1 MAELVKI
8 VRLQNGESRVTLCP
22 EIGAAIARFTWK
34 GHEILRPAPDKAIA
48 EKLGSQ
54 KNSWKYVW
62 QLYATAPH
70 KYPEIEA
77 LLRLSKPT
85 DLGTGI
91 FALPD
96 ESWPQVNE
104 QKEEAL
110 ALAAPRPA
118 RPAQYAKRQAWWPHQ
133 PWSSSAR
140 DCAAAK
146 SRSPL

>member
-1 MAELVKI
+1 MCKGDAFF
-8 VRLQNGESRVTLCP
+8 QNLEAGKREAFTSLCKSQY
-22 EIGAAIARFTWK
+22 EF
-34 GHEILRPAPDKAIA
+34 EPDHKNIKAIA
-48 EKLGSQ
+48 EKLGAQ
-54 KNSWKYVW
+54 KSSWKYVW

-77 LLRLSKPT
+77 LLRLSKPA

-110 ALAAPRPA
+110 A
-118 RPAQYAKRQAWWPHQ
+118 QALVK
-133 PWSSSAR
+133 
-140 DCAAAK
+140 AAK
-146 SRSPL
+146 LDTAKALKHL